1 MEIGTK
7 KTDMKHVIAIAA
19 AAAIGSI
26 IGGYIINGFSG
37 RNNIFDKS
45 LIQAANQINQNLPM
59 MLDSDT
65 RLDSTMAF
73 PGKIFSYY
81 NTIINYTV
89 DQIDIEAFENLV
101 RPKLINNVKT
111 NSDMD
116 DLRKNEVTLNYVY
129 RDKDGIEITQIKITS
144 NDYK

>member
-7 KTDMKHVIAIAA
+7 KADMKHVIAIAI
-19 AAAIGSI
+19 AAAIGSA

-45 LIQAANQINQNLPM
+45 LIQFANQINQNLPI

-65 RLDSTMAF
+65 RLDSTMVF
-73 PGKIFSYY
+73 PGKNFSYY
-81 NTIINYTV
+81 YTLINYTV
-89 DQIDIEAFENLV
+89 DEIDIEAFENLM
-101 RPKLINNVKT
+101 RPIIINNVKT

-116 DLRKNEVTLNYVY
+116 DIRKNEVTLNYNY
-129 RDKDGIEITQIKITS
+129 RDKDGVEITQIKITS